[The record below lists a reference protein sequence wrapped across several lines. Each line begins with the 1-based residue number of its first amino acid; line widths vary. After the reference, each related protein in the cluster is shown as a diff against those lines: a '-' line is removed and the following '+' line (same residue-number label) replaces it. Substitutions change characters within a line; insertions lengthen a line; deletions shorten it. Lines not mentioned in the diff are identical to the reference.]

1 MKKCDIELAYWNDGL
16 FGVYPIKVEK
26 KYVFYVIM
34 NKGGSTVGMVSKKYV
49 TDIKVIEEDADAPTE
64 LNRFD
69 GLGMDYFVGRKVR
82 VNLNEKYILTLN
94 ILAKE
99 KYIWSGIIGEN
110 REFINSKVISMDD
123 EELVL
128 TGTDRFFEKNIP
140 MEEVVRIEAKDYA

>member
-26 KYVFYVIM
+26 KYIFYVMM
-34 NKGGSTVGMVSKKYV
+34 NKGGSTVGMVSKKFV
-49 TDIKVIEEDADAPTE
+49 TDMKVVEENAQIPVD
-64 LNRFD
+64 LQKFD
-69 GLGMDYFVGRKVR
+69 DLDMAYFIGRKVR
-82 VNLNEKYILTLN
+82 VNLN
-94 ILAKE
+94 E

-128 TGTDRFFEKNIP
+128 TGADRFFEKNIP

>member
-26 KYVFYVIM
+26 KHVFYVIM

-49 TDIKVIEEDADAPTE
+49 TDIKVIEEDADVPTE

-82 VNLNEKYILTLN
+82 VNLNEKYI
-94 ILAKE
+94 
-99 KYIWSGIIGEN
+99 WSGIIGEN
-110 REFINSKVISMDD
+110 REFINSKVVSMDD

-128 TGTDRFFEKNIP
+128 TGADRFFEKNIS